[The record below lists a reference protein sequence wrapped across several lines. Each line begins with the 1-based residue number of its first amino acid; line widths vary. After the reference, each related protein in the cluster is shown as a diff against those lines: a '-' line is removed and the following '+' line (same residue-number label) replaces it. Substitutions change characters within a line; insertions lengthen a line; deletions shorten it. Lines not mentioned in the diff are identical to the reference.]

1 MAQHG
6 FIDLNDNYWVAI
18 SDVNDETRA
27 LFPEGTIEV
36 PIRPTHLHTFDRD
49 NGVWIDP
56 PDEEL
61 NKLVG
66 NEIRAERDYRL
77 HGEVDKIVSNPLR
90 WESLSES
97 KQDEIKAYRQA
108 LLDLPQQ
115 VGFPTSFTW
124 PTKFEDP

>member
-1 MAQHG
+1 M
-6 FIDLNDNYWVAI
+6 
-18 SDVNDETRA
+18 
-27 LFPEGTIEV
+27 
-36 PIRPTHLHTFDRD
+36 
-49 NGVWIDP
+49 
-56 PDEEL
+56 
-61 NKLVG
+61 G